1 MDVEK
6 KVELPLTTIITDDK
20 RKRRRCICLSII
32 IAAILL
38 VALTIL
44 ILALTVFKPKKPIT
58 TVNSVAV
65 KDLDATVNLLPPRV
79 SLNVTLDL
87 DITIKNPNKVAV
99 KFLNSS
105 ATLLYKGQVVGDV
118 PIPPGEIG
126 SDDTQQLNLML
137 TLFADRLL
145 ANVDVYADIIRGNLP
160 VSTYTRISDFTKNCH
175 RLSPREL
182 AR

>member
-20 RKRRRCICLSII
+20 RKRKRWRCICLSII

-105 ATLLYKGQVVGDV
+105 ATLLYKGQVV
-118 PIPPGEIG
+118 
-126 SDDTQQLNLML
+126 
-137 TLFADRLL
+137 DRLL

-160 VSTYTRISDFTKNCH
+160 VSTYTRISGRCAAVGHLDY
-175 RLSPREL
+175 LVL
-182 AR
+182 

>member
-44 ILALTVFKPKKPIT
+44 ILALTAFKPKKPIT

-105 ATLLYKGQVVGDV
+105 ATLLYKGQVV
-118 PIPPGEIG
+118 
-126 SDDTQQLNLML
+126 
-137 TLFADRLL
+137 DRLL

-160 VSTYTRISDFTKNCH
+160 VSTYTRIS
-175 RLSPREL
+175 EL
-182 AR
+182 PDG